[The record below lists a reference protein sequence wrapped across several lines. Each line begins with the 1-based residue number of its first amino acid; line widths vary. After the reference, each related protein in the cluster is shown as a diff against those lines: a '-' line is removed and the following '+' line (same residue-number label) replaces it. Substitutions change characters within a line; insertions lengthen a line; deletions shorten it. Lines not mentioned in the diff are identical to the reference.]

1 MKSKCCIAL
10 PTDAEVVRVF
20 EKTLI
25 GGYSCVNTR
34 IAFDTDLFLNNAK
47 AEKVIFKAATGQ
59 LKRLSSKIIKMD
71 ENNQYGQAMTKPLP
85 YGCIKK
91 QDKVLSLE
99 ELPALL
105 ASVTLDDIIGH
116 LFTIN
121 IEFFDISPKTLLFNE
136 IYPPIFEKNKKI
148 SPHE

>member
-1 MKSKCCIAL
+1 
-10 PTDAEVVRVF
+10 
-20 EKTLI
+20 
-25 GGYSCVNTR
+25 
-34 IAFDTDLFLNNAK
+34 
-47 AEKVIFKAATGQ
+47 
-59 LKRLSSKIIKMD
+59 
-71 ENNQYGQAMTKPLP
+71 MTKPLP

-105 ASVTLDDIIGH
+105 ASVTLDDIIGN

>member
-1 MKSKCCIAL
+1 M
-10 PTDAEVVRVF
+10 
-20 EKTLI
+20 
-25 GGYSCVNTR
+25 
-34 IAFDTDLFLNNAK
+34 AFDTDLLLNNAK
-47 AEKVIFKAATGQ
+47 TGKVIFKAATGQ

-71 ENNQYGQAMTKPLP
+71 KNNQYGQAMTKPLP
-85 YGCIKK
+85 CDCIKK

-105 ASVTLDDIIGH
+105 ASVTLDDTIGH

-121 IEFFDISPKTLLFNE
+121 IEFFDIYPKTLLFNE
-136 IYPPIFEKNKKI
+136 IYPLIFKKKKKN